1 MAKWET
7 KETKNKKFVMV
18 IFKRQEKQEKKKGT
32 QRESERE
39 REWVELDN
47 ISNLVDQETESKSE
61 TGKHF

>member
-1 MAKWET
+1 MR
-7 KETKNKKFVMV
+7 NQRDKKQKVCNGN
-18 IFKRQEKQEKKKGT
+18 IQTPREARKKKGT